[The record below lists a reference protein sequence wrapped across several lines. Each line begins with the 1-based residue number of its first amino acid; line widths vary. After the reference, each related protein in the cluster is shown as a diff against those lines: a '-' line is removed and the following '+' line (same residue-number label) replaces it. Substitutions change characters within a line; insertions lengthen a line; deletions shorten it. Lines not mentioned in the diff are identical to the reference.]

1 MGWQEQVWGW
11 QVLVLVCVWWWQG
24 AARCGQEMQTA
35 DTLDTGG
42 WPPAPS
48 TLISTDTTLSR
59 AGQVLLLPS
68 VCKEGQSGNR

>member
-1 MGWQEQVWGW
+1 
-11 QVLVLVCVWWWQG
+11 
-24 AARCGQEMQTA
+24 MQTA
-35 DTLDTGG
+35 DTLDTGD

-68 VCKEGQSGNR
+68 VCKEG